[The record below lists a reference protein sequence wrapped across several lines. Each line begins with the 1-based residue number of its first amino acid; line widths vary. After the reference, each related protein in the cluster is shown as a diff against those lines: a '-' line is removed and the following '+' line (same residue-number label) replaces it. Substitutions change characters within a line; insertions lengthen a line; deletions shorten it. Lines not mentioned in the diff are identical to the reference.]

1 VTLTPHP
8 GLVVLFGSGETSP
21 NGGRIFENI
30 VQRLSVS
37 RPRIAILETPAGF
50 EPNSDMVAGRIANFL
65 RQRLQNYQPEIS
77 VIPARKRDTP
87 FSPDNAELTQPLL
100 QANLIFLGPGS
111 PTYTVR
117 QLEHT
122 RAWHR
127 LAARC
132 HLGTTLVLASAATLA
147 MGTQT
152 LPVYEIYKVG
162 ADLHWHRGLD
172 FFGGDGLPLV
182 FIPHWDN
189 AEGGADLDTSRCF
202 MGQARFDQL
211 CALLPPEVTLV
222 GIDEHTALIIDRQ
235 QALCEVMGRGHV
247 TIIKSKT
254 EQRFAAA
261 QRFPLTHLG
270 AFQSADLSALIPA
283 EVWEEALVAQG
294 QAPAPA
300 EAPAEVL
307 ALVTQRQAARDHQ
320 DWSAADEIR
329 QRIAAL
335 GWKVEDT
342 PEGPRVEPG

>member
-1 VTLTPHP
+1 MTTTHP

-37 RPRIAILETPAGF
+37 PPRIAILETPAGF
-50 EPNSDMVAGRIANFL
+50 EPNSEMVAGRIANFL
-65 RQRLQNYQPEIS
+65 RQRLQNHQPEIS

-87 FSPDNAELTQPLL
+87 LSPDNAELTQPLL
-100 QANLIFLGPGS
+100 NAHLIFLGPGS

-127 LAARC
+127 LTARC
-132 HLGTTLVLASAATLA
+132 HLGTTLVLASAAALA

-202 MGQARFDQL
+202 MGQARFAQL
-211 CALLPPEVTLV
+211 CTLLPPDVTIV

-235 QALCEVMGRGHV
+235 QATCEVMGRGHV
-247 TIIKSKT
+247 TIIRSNT
-254 EQRFAAA
+254 EQRFAAS
-261 QRFPLTHLG
+261 QHFPLTHLG
-270 AFQSADLSALIPA
+270 ALQSADLSATIPA
-283 EVWEEALVAQG
+283 DVWEEALAAQG
-294 QAPAPA
+294 QTPTPA

-307 ALVTQRQAARDHQ
+307 ALVTQRQAARDHR

-329 QRIAAL
+329 QRISAL

-342 PEGPRVEPG
+342 PEGPRLEPE

>member
-1 VTLTPHP
+1 MTTTHP
-8 GLVVLFGSGETSP
+8 GLVILFGSGETSP

-30 VQRLSVS
+30 VQRLAVS

-50 EPNSDMVAGRIANFL
+50 EPNSDLVAGRIANFL
-65 RQRLQNYQPEIS
+65 RQRLQNHQPEIS

-87 FSPDNAELTQPLL
+87 LSPDNAELTQPLL
-100 QANLIFLGPGS
+100 QAHVIFLGPGS
-111 PTYTVR
+111 PTYAVR

-122 RAWHR
+122 RTWHR
-127 LAARC
+127 LSACC
-132 HLGTTLVLASAATLA
+132 HLGTTLVLASAAALA
-147 MGTQT
+147 IGFQT

-172 FFGGDGLPLV
+172 FFGNDGLPLV

-202 MGQARFDQL
+202 MGQARFAQL
-211 CALLPPEVTLV
+211 CALLPPEATIV
-222 GIDEHTALIIDRQ
+222 GIDEHTALSIDRQ
-235 QALCEVMGRGHV
+235 QAMCEVMGRGHV
-247 TIIKSKT
+247 TIIKSNT
-254 EQRFAAA
+254 EQRFAAS

-270 AFQSADLSALIPA
+270 NLQPKDLSATIPA
-283 EVWEEALVAQG
+283 EVWEEAQAAQG
-294 QAPAPA
+294 QAPTPT

-320 DWSAADEIR
+320 DWSAADNLR

-342 PEGPRVEPG
+342 PNGPRLEPER